1 MSACHCYS
9 LVMSTCLKKPT
20 TQPVKHVTV
29 ERLLLHPLCSSTLCF
44 LLLCAVAPVGA
55 ETAMYTQVNQDHL
68 QPVNVCQSV
77 IHSSL
82 VMALFVMLLC
92 FMLTE
97 KKEQQED
104 KQLL

>member
-1 MSACHCYS
+1 MQH
-9 LVMSTCLKKPT
+9 
-20 TQPVKHVTV
+20 VKHVTE
-29 ERLLLHPLCSSTLCF
+29 ERSLVLSSTSSSSTLCF
-44 LLLCAVAPVGA
+44 LLLSAVAPVGA
-55 ETAMYTQVNQDHL
+55 ETGMYTQVNQDHL

-92 FMLTE
+92 FLLTE
-97 KKEQQED
+97 KKELQED